1 MNPALKRIEDT
12 EKQFGISFQEL
23 RDLGIN
29 PGFVH
34 CHADTI
40 VDLNAFL
47 MLSWL
52 KRELISEFKKVK
64 EHTVKEIKEIHFDLH
79 TISFAEQEA
88 LGFDKNKEYHRFW
101 EWPYC
106 RCPRLDN
113 EDIIGLPGKYHSM
126 DCPVHGWLFP
136 YCRCPKLDNED
147 LIGLPG
153 KYHSMDCPMHGE

>member
-1 MNPALKRIEDT
+1 MFTAWEYKLCLHGNY
-12 EKQFGISFQEL
+12 
-23 RDLGIN
+23 
-29 PGFVH
+29 
-34 CHADTI
+34 
-40 VDLNAFL
+40 LNAFL

-79 TISFAEQEA
+79 TISFAEQVA

-126 DCPVHGWLFP
+126 DCVVHGDID
-136 YCRCPKLDNED
+136 DNEYGPIR
-147 LIGLPG
+147 LMNL
-153 KYHSMDCPMHGE
+153 K